1 MFVIVSLLDDG
12 SDDDRVCRC
21 SRCCWC
27 LLRLEFATEWIN
39 EDDDFGDDETNVR
52 SLLLRKERNDVIVV
66 VLVAV
71 IMVFIVLL

>member
-39 EDDDFGDDETNVR
+39 EDDDFGDDDTNVR
-52 SLLLRKERNDVIVV
+52 SLLMRNERSD
-66 VLVAV
+66 VLVLSL
-71 IMVFIVLL
+71 IHL